1 MEVDKVMEKHGHIL
15 VVDDDRLNRLR
26 LVHGLQ
32 QEGHTPA
39 MAENG
44 RQALEMIRSQ
54 PFDLVLLDILM
65 PEMDGYQVLEEMK
78 HDARLRDIPVIVI
91 SGLDEMDS
99 IVKGIKL
106 GAEDFLPKPFDP
118 LLLKARISACL
129 EKKWL
134 RDQELEYFQHVTYL
148 TGAAAAVEAGTF
160 EPGSLGEVAARTDAL
175 GHLARVFQSMAREV
189 YAREQ
194 RLKQQLQELRI
205 EVDEAKKARQVAEI
219 TETDYFRELRQRAR
233 KLRQAR

>member
-1 MEVDKVMEKHGHIL
+1 MTERHGHIL

-26 LVHGLQ
+26 LAHGLQ
-32 QEGHTPA
+32 QEGHTSA

-44 RQALEMIRSQ
+44 RQALEMMRSQ

-78 HDARLRDIPVIVI
+78 HEDKLRDIPVIVI
-91 SGLDEMDS
+91 SGLDEMAS

-118 LLLKARISACL
+118 LLLKARLSTCL

-134 RDQELEYFQHVTYL
+134 RDKELEYFKHVAYL
-148 TGAAAAVEAGTF
+148 TYAAAAVEAGTF
-160 EPGSLGEVAARTDAL
+160 DSGSLAEVAARADAL

-189 YAREQ
+189 HAREQ
-194 RLKQQLQELRI
+194 RLQQQLQELRI

-219 TETDYFRELRQRAR
+219 TETEYFRELRQRAR
-233 KLRQAR
+233 KLRQAS

>member
-1 MEVDKVMEKHGHIL
+1 MEVGNMTERHGHIL
-15 VVDDDRLNRLR
+15 VVDDDRLNRMR
-26 LVHGLQ
+26 LVHGLK
-32 QEGHTPA
+32 QEGHTSA

-44 RQALEMIRSQ
+44 RQALEMMRSQ

-78 HDARLRDIPVIVI
+78 HNDKLRDLPVIVI
-91 SGLDEMDS
+91 SALEEMDS

-134 RDQELEYFQHVTYL
+134 RDQELEYFRHVTSL
-148 TGAAAAVEAGTF
+148 TRAAAAVETGTF
-160 EPGSLGEVAARTDAL
+160 DPGSLAEVAARTDAL

-194 RLKQQLQELRI
+194 RLKQQVQELRI

-219 TETDYFRELRQRAR
+219 TETDYFRELRQKAH
-233 KLRQAR
+233 KLRKTS